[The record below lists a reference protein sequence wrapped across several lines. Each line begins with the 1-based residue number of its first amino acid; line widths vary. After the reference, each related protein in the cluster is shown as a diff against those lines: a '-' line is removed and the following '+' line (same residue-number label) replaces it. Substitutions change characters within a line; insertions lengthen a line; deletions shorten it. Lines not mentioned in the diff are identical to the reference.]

1 MTNGINRSIGLSAVR
16 AASRVMNNS
25 AHQVAN
31 VSTAE
36 FKSGSSHLTDMAPG
50 VSASTDPGGQ
60 PTGAE
65 QGLSDVN
72 LTRET
77 TTQIGAQSLYRA
89 NLASLRT
96 EDEIL
101 GTAINI
107 KR

>member
-1 MTNGINRSIGLSAVR
+1 MTNGINSSIGLSAVR
-16 AASRVMNNS
+16 AASRVISNS

-31 VSTAE
+31 VSTAG
-36 FKSGSSHLTDMAPG
+36 FRSGSSHLTDMAPG
-50 VSASTDPGGQ
+50 VRASIDPGGQ
-60 PTGAE
+60 PTDAK
-65 QGLSDVN
+65 QGLSDVS